1 MASGTNL
8 VMSFYDGEMKT
19 VNFTYKYAD
28 PQVQASSVKAL
39 SQAMITNGSIYANT
53 PSTAKG
59 AKLVTTIETP
69 ISLDD

>member
-8 VMSFYDGEMKT
+8 VLVFKDAEENNVT
-19 VNFTYKYAD
+19 LNYKYAD

-39 SQAMITNGSIYANT
+39 ANGIIANSSIFAVA
-53 PSTAKG
+53 PVSKKS

-69 ISLDD
+69 ISLED

>member
-8 VMSFYDGEMKT
+8 VITYVDGEGNKF
-19 VNFTYKYAD
+19 NHNHKYAD

-39 SQAMITNGSIYANT
+39 ATAVIANGSIFANT
-53 PSTAKG
+53 PTVAKS

>member
-1 MASGTNL
+1 MASGTSL
-8 VMSFYDGEMKT
+8 VMSFFDGENNS

-28 PQVQASSVKAL
+28 PQVQASTVKTL
-39 SQAMITNGSIYANT
+39 SQAIITNGSIYANT
-53 PSTAKG
+53 PVTAKS

>member
-8 VMSFYDGEMKT
+8 VLVFKDAEENNVT
-19 VNFTYKYAD
+19 LNYKYAD

-39 SQAMITNGSIYANT
+39 ASGIITNGSIFANT
-53 PSTAKG
+53 PSVAKS

>member
-8 VMSFYDGEMKT
+8 VLTFKDSEDKDVIFNYP
-19 VNFTYKYAD
+19 YAD

-39 SQAMITNGSIYANT
+39 ANGIIANSSIFAVA
-53 PSTAKG
+53 PVSKKS

-69 ISLDD
+69 ISLED